1 MTASNPSQLNINGSH
16 LISLPI
22 EDTKENYLNGFWQ
35 WVGLLA
41 ADDYTRGVEAIY
53 WPQTVVFTP
62 ENLKE
67 RVTKFWGGPEPWS
80 VVIPNDRLIGVVNND
95 AQFEPPVRDL
105 TGWFMAQIPVT
116 SEPLRSKADDIIL
129 QGVAVSFFV
138 RKFEHRYVLDFEIFH
153 A

>member
-1 MTASNPSQLNINGSH
+1 MNINGDH

-22 EDTKENYLNGFWQ
+22 EDTRENYLRGFWQ

-41 ADDYTRGVEAIY
+41 DDDYTRGVEAIY
-53 WPQTVVFTP
+53 WPKTVVFTP
-62 ENLKE
+62 TQLKE
-67 RVTKFWGGPEPWS
+67 RVTKFWGGPAPWS
-80 VVIPNDRLIGVVNND
+80 PVIPNERLIGVVNDD
-95 AQFEPPVRDL
+95 AHFEPPNQNR

-116 SEPLRSKADDIIL
+116 TEPLRSKADDVIL

-138 RKFEHRYVLDFEIFH
+138 REFDRRYVLDFEIFH